1 MKTPRSLEELLI
13 RREQAISILMEG
25 GVGVMPSDTVYGLV
39 ARAHDPQA
47 VTRMYALKDRDHKP
61 GTIIA
66 ASVEQLIE
74 LGVSR
79 SNIDKVS
86 QWWPN
91 PLSAVLDMNG
101 NDYLHQG
108 VGDIAMRVVSDLVL
122 QTLLQKTGPL
132 LTSSANLP
140 GQPESKTIAQAYDY
154 FKEAVDFYIDGGVI
168 ADALPSTI
176 IRPDADGITILR
188 QGSIRI

>member
-1 MKTPRSLEELLI
+1 MKTSQSLEELLI
-13 RREQAISILMEG
+13 HREQAISILMDG

-66 ASVEQLIE
+66 ANVEQLIE
-74 LGVSR
+74 LGVSQ
-79 SNIDKVS
+79 SNIDRVS

-108 VGDIAMRVVSDLVL
+108 VGDIAMRVVSDLTL
-122 QTLLQKTGPL
+122 QILLQKTGPL

-154 FKEAVDFYIDGGVI
+154 FKEAVDFYIDGGII